1 MVGQSREYA
10 KTAEIMP
17 KLPERYEGGRV
28 MEELKPCPFCGA
40 VPRLY
45 WEPWKEI
52 SPTCGI
58 YVLEADHKDSCYIS
72 HINGMNLTGRTSAS
86 NKKCLIDWWNRR
98 ASDDE

>member
-1 MVGQSREYA
+1 
-10 KTAEIMP
+10 
-17 KLPERYEGGRV
+17 
-28 MEELKPCPFCGA
+28 MEKLKPCPFCGA

-58 YVLEADHKDSCYIS
+58 YVLEAEHKDSCYIS

-98 ASDDE
+98 ASDDLVLLRVMQEPRR